1 MKNRYLNQRH
11 CNYSQRMATLILNSN
26 AEEDIKLLIDTAK
39 KLGLDLRLA
48 DDEWLLMEEAERLG
62 KLDNPHAIPTE
73 EIVDL
78 CRSVRKSRYEN
89 ANKRSS

>member
-1 MKNRYLNQRH
+1 
-11 CNYSQRMATLILNSN
+11 MATLILNSN
-26 AEEDIKLLIDTAK
+26 EEEDIKLLLDTAK

-48 DDEWLLMEEAERLG
+48 DNEWLLMEEAERLS
-62 KLDNPHAIPTE
+62 KIDNPQAFPTE

-78 CRSVRKSRYEN
+78 CRSVRKSRYEK